1 MVKTCQVKELG
12 PPELPCLGAVSQQ
25 SFSWLWEILC
35 LISVLKTQQLV
46 FVLFQVKTTMNVIS
60 LQGRRRFTR
69 CTQLGMDL
77 YNGIVGY
84 VWQVLIFTSSQGLI
98 NDPV

>member
-1 MVKTCQVKELG
+1 MVKTCQVKKLG
-12 PPELPCLGAVSQQ
+12 PPELHCLWAVSQE

-35 LISVLKTQQLV
+35 LISVLKTQQLF

-69 CTQLGMDL
+69 CTQLGMGL
-77 YNGIVGY
+77 HNGVVGY
-84 VWQVLIFTSSQGLI
+84 V
-98 NDPV
+98 